1 MPQDTTHTFEF
12 GLVMAGA
19 ISAGAYTAGV
29 VDFLIEALDG
39 WQAAKDD
46 PATAVP
52 RHAVKLRAM
61 SGASAGAMTVAM
73 AAAALFSELSPV
85 RDPEN
90 PPPPERNR
98 LYDCW
103 VRQIDITELLSV
115 ADIARTGRAI
125 SLLDSTVLG
134 KIGQLALST
143 RPNAAVRPYVGDPLA
158 AFLTVANLRGVPY
171 GFKLFGAETQVFGLS
186 NHMDDVRFAIS
197 PQRCEEV
204 EGMDCLDP
212 DALFDGSER
221 RADWDRLALAALA
234 SGAFPVG
241 LQPRVI
247 ERPTTDYEPVAY
259 GRIRDRPDWGA
270 TPPGDRYTCLCVDGG
285 LMNNEPLGLARAY
298 LAGGADK
305 RNPRDA
311 TEASRAMILVDP
323 FPNTADFDPDYKPN
337 DDLIAVAGKMFGA
350 LKSQAR
356 FAAEDLELAADPKV
370 FSRFAI
376 TPARYDAAGNA
387 AEPAIA
393 SAVMGGFGGFFK
405 EDFRRHDFHL
415 GRRNCQNFLARYFCL
430 PESNPLFDAV
440 PQSVRD
446 AWYVCERD
454 GSRKTIDVQKRD
466 GAPGEMETR
475 PVLPIIPLVKPV
487 DAEIASPTWPA
498 RPQFPWPD
506 LEARVASRVDALG
519 RTIID
524 TQLENVFGSAMRWAL
539 RSAWRL
545 RLSRQVTQSLMRLI
559 AEEMQMIDGGRAR
572 SR

>member
-1 MPQDTTHTFEF
+1 MPQDSTQTFEL

-29 VDFLIEALDG
+29 MDFLIEALDG
-39 WQAAKDD
+39 WEAAKADRTL
-46 PATAVP
+46 AAGVP
-52 RHAVKLRAM
+52 GHAVKLRAM
-61 SGASAGAMTVAM
+61 SGASAGAMTVAI
-73 AAAALFSELSPV
+73 AAAALFSEVSPV
-85 RDPEN
+85 RDPET
-90 PPPPERNR
+90 PPAPERNR

-103 VRQIDITELLSV
+103 VRQIDITELLNV
-115 ADIARTGRAI
+115 ADIARSGRAV
-125 SLLDSTVLG
+125 SLLDSTVLAQ
-134 KIGQLALST
+134 IGQLALAT
-143 RPNAAVRPYVGDPLA
+143 PRRAAARPYVGDPLA

-171 GFKLFGAETQVFGLS
+171 GFKLFGAETQVFGMS

-197 PQRCEEV
+197 PGQCESV

-212 DALFDGSER
+212 DALFDGGAR
-221 RADWDRLALAALA
+221 RGDWDRLALAALA

-247 ERPTTDYEPVAY
+247 ERPTADYEPLAY

-298 LAGGADK
+298 LAGGADR

-311 TEASRAMILVDP
+311 TQASRAMILIDP
-323 FPNTADFDPDYKPN
+323 FPNTAGFEPEYKPN

-356 FAAEDLELAADPKV
+356 FAAEDLELAADPTV

-376 TPARYDAAGNA
+376 TPARYDDAGNA
-387 AEPAIA
+387 VEPAIA

-430 PESNPLFDAV
+430 PDTNPLFAAV

-446 AWYVCERD
+446 AWYVRERD
-454 GSRKTIDVQKRD
+454 GSRKTIDVPKPG
-466 GAPGEMETR
+466 GAPGETETR
-475 PVLPIIPLVKPV
+475 PALPIIPLVKPV
-487 DAEIASPTWPA
+487 DAEIASPAWPA
-498 RPQFPWPD
+498 RPRFPWPD
-506 LEARVASRVDALG
+506 LEARVAARVDALG

-524 TQLENVFGSAMRWAL
+524 TQLENVFGAAMRWAL

-545 RLSRQVTQSLMRLI
+545 RLSRQVTQSLIRLI
-559 AEEMQMIDGGRAR
+559 DEEMRALDGGRAR
-572 SR
+572 